1 MKKEYRK
8 YLKSKEWK
16 SIKKKIRRRD
26 KNQCRICFY
35 SKNLNVHHMTYRR
48 IFKENCNDLILLCKR
63 CHDKLHKIS
72 KSKGINYFEAFRIL
86 KNKFRCK
93 IYTNEQIEREDRE
106 SEKDEHRKK
115 YYDYINSEEWKIK
128 RAQVIER
135 DGGRCRACLSNKY
148 LNIHHLTYDRV
159 FNESL
164 NDLITVCHE
173 CHCKIHDLGK
183 SGMCLNDAI
192 IEVVRI
198 NSGNK
203 IYYDLPANGFD
214 LFLNKH
220 KISLQVSRRVES
232 NGFLSY
238 YVKIRNARIQLNGKA
253 KTAFFKGITPE
264 IAIENLMESI
274 SGGVIVLN
282 ESDKIIQVPEFL

>member
-1 MKKEYRK
+1 MKKEYKK
-8 YLKSKEWK
+8 YLKSNEWK
-16 SIKKKIRRRD
+16 AIKKKVRRRD
-26 KNQCRICFY
+26 KNQCQICFY
-35 SKNLNVHHMTYRR
+35 NKKLNVHHMTYRS
-48 IFKENCNDLILLCKR
+48 IFNENFNDLVLLCKR
-63 CHDKLHKIS
+63 CHGKLHKIS
-72 KSKGINYFEAFRIL
+72 KSKGINYFESFRIL
-86 KNKFRCK
+86 KDDFWGK
-93 IYTNEQIEREDRE
+93 IRTDEQNEREERE
-106 SEKDEHRKK
+106 RAKDEYRKG
-115 YYDYINSEEWKIK
+115 YYDYIDSEEWKIK

-192 IEVVRI
+192 IEVIRI

-214 LFLNKH
+214 LFLSKH
-220 KISLQVSRRVES
+220 RISLQVSRRVES